1 MAALGLAALASGAD
15 AQTNTP
21 KAAAPAP
28 KVAAP
33 KAVAPVRSPKADD
46 VLATVNGDPITRA
59 DLVNVLSGYQIA
71 PGTEQEYYNFGI
83 DTLINGRLLSQFLRD
98 QKIVVDPKEIQEQID
113 QQDKNFKANGSS
125 LIAALAEHGTTMEE
139 FKSNAA
145 RTLQWKKYILA
156 RATDAELKKYLE
168 QNKELFDG
176 SLVSARHIL
185 IEVDSDASAE
195 KKDEARKKLLAIK
208 KEIESGAITFPNAAN
223 KYSDD
228 HPEGESP
235 NGGDLGSFPRRGRFI
250 EPFVAAAFALKP
262 GEISEPIETE
272 YGFHLIQVTDRTKGR
287 PIDFAQF
294 HDRILESYARDAQ
307 EEIVASRRK
316 TAKIDIKPMPADLF
330 PPRPVTPPAANP
342 ATQPA
347 APTGAAKAKTAPK

>member
-15 AQTNTP
+15 AQTNPP
-21 KAAAPAP
+21 KATTSKATAAAPIPA
-28 KVAAP
+28 
-33 KAVAPVRSPKADD
+33 RSPKADE
-46 VLATVNGDPITRA
+46 VLATVNGDAVTRA
-59 DLVNVLSGYQIA
+59 DVVNVLSGYQIA
-71 PGTEQEYYNFGI
+71 PESEQEYYNFGL
-83 DTLINGRLLSQFLRD
+83 DALINGRLLSQFLRD
-98 QKIVVDPKEIQEQID
+98 QKIAVDPKEIQDQID

-125 LIAALAEHGTTMEE
+125 LIAVLAEHGTTMDE
-139 FKSNAA
+139 FKSNTA

-156 RATDAELKKYLE
+156 RATEAELKKYLE
-168 QNKELFDG
+168 KNKELFDG
-176 SLVSARHIL
+176 SLVYAKHIL
-185 IEVDSDASAE
+185 IEVSPDATAE
-195 KKDEARKKLLAIK
+195 KKAEARAKLLAIK

-223 KYSDD
+223 KYSED

-262 GEISEPIETE
+262 GEISEPVETE

-330 PPRPVTPPAANP
+330 APAPAATPAIQSAAP
-342 ATQPA
+342 AT
-347 APTGAAKAKTAPK
+347 APPAKAKAKPASK